1 MKAFINSQFSYCPL
15 IWLNHPRILNNK
27 INRIHERSLQ
37 VEYNDKKATFKE
49 LLDNDKAVSI
59 QTRNLQMLVTE
70 MIKVKIGESPS
81 IMHEIFQIDD
91 SNNFN
96 LRKNRGFKPGNPKT
110 VYYGTET
117 ISVLGPKLWI
127 MLPDEYNNSPSLK

>member
-1 MKAFINSQFSYCPL
+1 MSM
-15 IWLNHPRILNNK
+15 H
-27 INRIHERSLQ
+27 RS
-37 VEYNDKKATFKE
+37 
-49 LLDNDKAVSI
+49 
-59 QTRNLQMLVTE
+59 NLQILITKMF
-70 MIKVKIGESPS
+70 KVNIGESPS

-127 MLPDEYNNSPSLK
+127 ILPDKYNNSTSLKEF

>member
-1 MKAFINSQFSYCPL
+1 MSM
-15 IWLNHPRILNNK
+15 H
-27 INRIHERSLQ
+27 RS
-37 VEYNDKKATFKE
+37 
-49 LLDNDKAVSI
+49 
-59 QTRNLQMLVTE
+59 NLQILITE
-70 MIKVKIGESPS
+70 MFKVNIGESPS

-127 MLPDEYNNSPSLK
+127 ILPDKYNNSTSLKEF